1 MSRENDVFSQIAVC
15 LLHALGFIS
24 WSLEISS
31 HIGLYLIQMRNV
43 SCKKDFTLGRPVNM
57 LIICLSNYVCM
68 RRPSIPVSKYRD
80 RAGF

>member
-31 HIGLYLIQMRNV
+31 RIGLYLIQMRNV
-43 SCKKDFTLGRPVNM
+43 SCKKDYRGYHKATLWGSTVGFH
-57 LIICLSNYVCM
+57 LHII
-68 RRPSIPVSKYRD
+68 IKQ
-80 RAGF
+80 